1 MFRYANVFLKNGEIL
16 PFPLMPTKNN
26 LLKLICIYYKEK
38 GIVEKDIKSIKI
50 IIDGVEHR
58 YTEKLYNSCL
68 KKESLRKN
76 VKEVID
82 FFQNPNTKFYQYDM
96 ILSNYG
102 GLTYNK
108 VLKLTSGLKK
118 QELLKDRKKSVY
130 KFFNIT
136 KVKANGKVKTR
147 FICTIRRDYKSRF
160 RYIKEILTKTVE
172 LEPEMLGVDK
182 GVNKALDY
190 FQDDFDYIVKLDF
203 KNFFNQ
209 VGIRKFVQAYIKHSG
224 IEYGNFGKTLGFL
237 IAPYSKSEKRRSTWQ
252 GIETSTIASYI
263 AVLDTFKKV
272 KKHLQEKYNTTPVVY
287 IDDLSFP
294 IKGDRKLAE
303 KAKKEVMDIIIKDK
317 FYLNFDKC
325 KVLVG
330 NKQFFLGV
338 NMNTKTLG
346 TNSYI
351 NKTLRPMLNNY
362 FHGTEE
368 YRIENRLKT
377 LGKLQYLK
385 HISEDSY
392 NKLATHP
399 KYGNFINDLLES

>member
-1 MFRYANVFLKNGEIL
+1 MFRFLNIYLRNGEVL
-16 PFPLMPTKNN
+16 PFPIMPTQNN
-26 LLKLICIYYKEK
+26 LLKLITIFYKEK
-38 GIVEKDIKSIKI
+38 NILEEDIKRITI
-50 IIDGVEHR
+50 VINGVENR
-58 YTEKLYNSCL
+58 YTEKLYNSCVN
-68 KKESLRKN
+68 KESLRKN
-76 VKEVID
+76 LKEVID
-82 FFQNPNTKFYQYDM
+82 FFQKPNTKFYQYDM
-96 ILSNYG
+96 IFSVYG
-102 GLTYNK
+102 NLTPNK
-108 VLKLTSGLKK
+108 VLKLTSALKR
-118 QELLKDRKKSVY
+118 QNLLKPRKKSVY

-136 KVKANGKVKTR
+136 KIKPNGKVKTR

-190 FQDDFDYIVKLDF
+190 FQDEFDYIVKLDF

-209 VGIRKFVQAYIKHSG
+209 VGIRKFVKAYEEHSG
-224 IEYGNFGKTLGFL
+224 IKYGNFAKTLGFL
-237 IAPYSKSEKRRSTWQ
+237 IAPYSKAEKRRSTWQ

-263 AVLDTFKKV
+263 AVLSTFRKV

-303 KAKKEVMDIIIKDK
+303 QAKKEVMDIIIKDK

-351 NKTLRPMLNNY
+351 TKTLRPMLNNY
-362 FHGTEE
+362 FHGSEE
-368 YRIENRLKT
+368 YRIDNRLKT

-385 HISEDSY
+385 HISEESY

-399 KYGNFINDLLES
+399 KYGNFINDLLEN